1 METKDAIAA
10 LAALAHDSRIAV
22 FRLLVRS
29 GPDGMAAGD
38 IGDALGLPPA
48 TLSFHLAHLE
58 RAGLVS
64 RRRDGRRLI
73 YAVAFNG
80 LIELLRFLVEDCCQ
94 GQGSVA
100 ACLPGASP
108 TCCSPAT
115 VESTGRCDRPSGET
129 K

>member
-29 GPDGMAAGD
+29 GPNGMAAGE
-38 IGDALGLPPA
+38 IGAALDLPPA

-80 LIELLRFLVEDCCQ
+80 LIEVLQYLVEDCCQ
-94 GQGSVA
+94 GQGRIA
-100 ACLPGASP
+100 ACLPGAASA
-108 TCCSPAT
+108 CCSPT
-115 VESTGRCDRPSGET
+115 TEESTGRCDRPSGET